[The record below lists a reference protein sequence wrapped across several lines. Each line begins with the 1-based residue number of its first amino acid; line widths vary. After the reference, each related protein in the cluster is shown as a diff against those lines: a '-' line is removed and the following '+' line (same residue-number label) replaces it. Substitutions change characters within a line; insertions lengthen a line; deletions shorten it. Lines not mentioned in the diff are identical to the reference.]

1 MKKFTLLIL
10 SCCMILGILSLTEN
24 QKVFAAQTFTPAVL
38 TTGSASDYA
47 AAKKSA
53 TYRFTSDGSETFQ
66 LNVPKDGSLEWEL
79 LAVKSEQVNL
89 CIHNKADASDLPVY
103 AAFACTADR
112 GNTFTLR
119 QYIKKGT
126 YYLKFPKMQ
135 NSYVLTLIQYSSE
148 GGTITSGSTVA
159 GYCDAAVYLANSSI
173 PFISNTYS
181 YKAAQTGYLTMEKKN
196 LVDISAS
203 MSISFYEGKKK
214 ITDFSSDHDISGLI
228 TFPVKKGT
236 SYKIR
241 VGVLKDGQQFYQMKF
256 NFVPLSEKSGSS
268 KTNAKQIRLKR
279 NIKGMVYAEEPVT
292 KQDWYKFNNTRKQD
306 LKITYTGG
314 SISGSIDLLV
324 YDKNMKKLGT
334 YHVMPMINNVSTKNI
349 RNKNKGLQLEK
360 GTYYIKV
367 VKNKKETA
375 GYYDFKIHP

>member
-24 QKVFAAQTFTPAVL
+24 QKVSAAQTFTPAVL

-79 LAVKSEQVNL
+79 LAVNPEQVNV
-89 CIHNKADASDLPVY
+89 CIYKKADASDLPTY
-103 AAFACTADR
+103 AAFTCTADR
-112 GNTFTLR
+112 GNAFTLR

-159 GYCDAAVYLANSSI
+159 GYCDAAVYLADSSI
-173 PFISNTYS
+173 PFISNIYS
-181 YKAAQTGYLTMEKKN
+181 YKAAQTGSLTMEKKN

-203 MSISFYEGKKK
+203 I
-214 ITDFSSDHDISGLI
+214 
-228 TFPVKKGT
+228 FPVT
-236 SYKIR
+236 
-241 VGVLKDGQQFYQMKF
+241 M
-256 NFVPLSEKSGSS
+256 
-268 KTNAKQIRLKR
+268 
-279 NIKGMVYAEEPVT
+279 
-292 KQDWYKFNNTRKQD
+292 
-306 LKITYTGG
+306 
-314 SISGSIDLLV
+314 ISRD
-324 YDKNMKKLGT
+324 
-334 YHVMPMINNVSTKNI
+334 
-349 RNKNKGLQLEK
+349 
-360 GTYYIKV
+360 
-367 VKNKKETA
+367 
-375 GYYDFKIHP
+375 

>member
-1 MKKFTLLIL
+1 MKKFTTMLLGCFL
-10 SCCMILGILSLTEN
+10 LLGFLMPVGRIPVS
-24 QKVFAAQTFTPAVL
+24 AAQTFTPSVL
-38 TTGSASDYA
+38 TTGNDSDYA
-47 AAKKSA
+47 SARQHA
-53 TYRFTSDGSETFQ
+53 TYKFSSDGSEVFQ
-66 LNVPKDGSLEWEL
+66 LDVPKDGSLEWGLRTVEPGQIN
-79 LAVKSEQVNL
+79 VS
-89 CIHNKADASDLPVY
+89 IHKKADASDLPVY

-112 GNTFTLR
+112 GNAFTLR

-181 YKAAQTGYLTMEKKN
+181 YKAAQTGYLTMYKRN

-256 NFVPLSEKSGSS
+256 NFVPLKEKSGASREKAVS
-268 KTNAKQIRLKR
+268 VSLKKNIR
-279 NIKGMVYAEEPVT
+279 GMVYAEEAMN
-292 KQDWYKFNNTRKQD
+292 KQDWYKFTNRTSRK
-306 LKITYTGG
+306 LKFTYTGG
-314 SISGSIDLLV
+314 SISGSIDIFI
-324 YDKNMKKLGT
+324 YDKKMKKVGAC
-334 YHVMPMINNVSTKNI
+334 HVMPMIEASNSITLKNS
-349 RNKNKGLQLEK
+349 GSQLKK

-367 VKNKKETA
+367 VKNKKQTA